1 MKLFSISTTTSNK
14 DLNIFSNIVKSFFFR
29 ILGMLFNFLTIPITL
44 RILKSNDYGIW
55 VTIFSVVNW
64 VTLMDVGIG
73 SGFRIK
79 FTEEITKKNFK
90 EAAKYLQTFYFS
102 TSILAG
108 VITIIIFLIFIF
120 FDLKKILNLNSDSDS
135 DLDLIF
141 FIALLSTNF
150 LFLLKNISAILLA
163 IHKSGINNF
172 ILFLNNISVFFL
184 IFFGERLIGLNFIKI
199 ACIYL
204 LTPVLIYGISNF
216 FVFKKYLPWF
226 KENIYKWN
234 EKYYLNNILNLGWK
248 YFVIQIAI
256 IVMFSSNNLIIS
268 KLLGSSEVTHF
279 NILMQLFSTALFAFS
294 LITTPYWSAFTE
306 ANTSKDNQWIKSAIK
321 KLLLFWLFF
330 SFAIIV
336 FSIFIPSITKLWLNI
351 NFNYSPSLIYN
362 FVFYAILLSYCSV
375 FSIYL
380 AGIGK
385 LKISY
390 YNAIF
395 QIVTNLPITYMLAKS
410 FNLGLTGVILSINL
424 NLLITSILLTIQGYK
439 LINNKTHGIWS
450 R

>member
-1 MKLFSISTTTSNK
+1 MKLFSIPTATSNK
-14 DLNIFSNIVKSFFFR
+14 DLSIFLNIGKSFFFR

-44 RILKSNDYGIW
+44 RILKSNEYGIW
-55 VTIFSVVNW
+55 VTIFSLVSW

-79 FTEEITKKNFK
+79 FTEEITKKDFK
-90 EAAKYLQTFYFS
+90 EAAKYLQTFYLS
-102 TSILAG
+102 TSILAL
-108 VITIIIFLIFIF
+108 VFTIIIFVFYGIFDF
-120 FDLKKILNLNSDSDS
+120 KKILNFKSDS

-141 FIALLSTNF
+141 LIAFLSTNL
-150 LFLLKNISAILLA
+150 LFLLKNISAILLS
-163 IHKSGINNF
+163 IHKSSTNNF

-184 IFFGERLIGLNFIKI
+184 IFFGEKLIGLNFIKI

-204 LTPVLIYGISNF
+204 LTPVFIYAISNL

-234 EKYYLNNILNLGWK
+234 ENYYLNNILNLGWK
-248 YFVIQIAI
+248 YFVIQMAI
-256 IVMFSSNNLIIS
+256 IVVFSSNNLIIS

-279 NILMQLFSTALFAFS
+279 NILMQLFSTALIVFS

-306 ANTSKDNQWIKSAIK
+306 ANISKDNQWIKSAIK

-330 SFAIIV
+330 SLAIIV
-336 FSIFIPSITKLWLNI
+336 FSNFIPLITKFWLNL
-351 NFNYSPSLIYN
+351 NFNYSPSLLYN

-395 QIVTNLPITYMLAKS
+395 QIVTNLPITYMLAKILK
-410 FNLGLTGVILSINL
+410 LGLTGVILSINI
-424 NLLITSILLTIQGYK
+424 NLLITCILFTIQVYK
-439 LINNKTHGIWS
+439 LINNKANGIWA

>member
-1 MKLFSISTTTSNK
+1 LKLFSIPTATSNK
-14 DLNIFSNIVKSFFFR
+14 DLSIFLNIGKSFFFR

-44 RILKSNDYGIW
+44 RILKSNEYGIW
-55 VTIFSVVNW
+55 VTIFSLVSW

-79 FTEEITKKNFK
+79 FTEEITKKDFK
-90 EAAKYLQTFYFS
+90 EAAKYLQTFYLS
-102 TSILAG
+102 TSILAL
-108 VITIIIFLIFIF
+108 VFTIIIFVFYGIFDF
-120 FDLKKILNLNSDSDS
+120 KKILNFKSDS

-141 FIALLSTNF
+141 LIAFLSTNL
-150 LFLLKNISAILLA
+150 LFLLKNISAILLS
-163 IHKSGINNF
+163 IHKSSTNNF

-184 IFFGERLIGLNFIKI
+184 IFFGEKLIGLNFIKI

-204 LTPVLIYGISNF
+204 LTPVFIYAISNL

-234 EKYYLNNILNLGWK
+234 ENYYLNNILNLGWK
-248 YFVIQIAI
+248 YFVIQMAI
-256 IVMFSSNNLIIS
+256 IVVFSSNNLIIS

-279 NILMQLFSTALFAFS
+279 NILMQLFSTALIVFS

-306 ANTSKDNQWIKSAIK
+306 ANISKDNQWIKSAIK

-330 SFAIIV
+330 SLAIIV
-336 FSIFIPSITKLWLNI
+336 FSNFIPLITKFWLNL
-351 NFNYSPSLIYN
+351 NFNYSPSLLYN

-395 QIVTNLPITYMLAKS
+395 QIVTNLPITYMLAKILK
-410 FNLGLTGVILSINL
+410 LGLTGVILSINI
-424 NLLITSILLTIQGYK
+424 NLLITCILFTIQVYK
-439 LINNKTHGIWS
+439 LINNKANGIWA